1 MDLSQVGNREDF
13 ESIAPSI
20 DIENQ
25 DFDQLSVKK
34 HKLTEGT
41 QSMVTLPTV
50 PTNSQS
56 RSTMKTIGADRSNK
70 DFRDNRGRKNGQKPD
85 PY

>member
-50 PTNSQS
+50 PTNS
-56 RSTMKTIGADRSNK
+56 
-70 DFRDNRGRKNGQKPD
+70 
-85 PY
+85 